1 MKKIT
6 PFVISE
12 FTNPSGEIVYRL
24 YARIDGKRIR
34 KNFAT
39 LAEARAE
46 KEILE
51 VNWLQRDSGTRA
63 AITRLTEDQLHEA
76 EALFRRIGGQ
86 PRSLSFYVDFA
97 LTNYREPV
105 TRKLLAEAI
114 TEFLVIKDH
123 EREQDLLSEPYLTRV
138 KRDLNRLQK
147 HFPGANVAEL
157 TGARLLGYFEA
168 RRAAHKTFNN
178 RRGVVSSFLKFALQ
192 RDWIADNPLAKIPP
206 RRIRRRRGC
215 AITFVASQAAG
226 LMAHVEEHYPTAV
239 PFFALCLF
247 AGIRPCLRTGEIL
260 RLQPAHVKLDANM
273 IRIDG
278 EVSKVREPRNVTIQP
293 NLAAWLRAYPLKK
306 FPIIPAN
313 LQHLREKVAQ
323 KFPLAHDVMRHTFIS
338 MFVAKFRSLGEAAL
352 QAGNSESIIRNHY
365 LDLKTTDEAEQ
376 FFGILPKHASA
387 PATPDVAAAPTP
399 TASSLAVAA

>member
-1 MKKIT
+1 MKQEN
-6 PFVISE
+6 PYVISE
-12 FTNPSGEIVYRL
+12 FTNPSGKIVFQV
-24 YARIDGKRIR
+24 YARIDGKRFR
-34 KNFAT
+34 KNFPTHA
-39 LAEARAE
+39 
-46 KEILE
+46 
-51 VNWLQRDSGTRA
+51 
-63 AITRLTEDQLHEA
+63 EA
-76 EALFRRIGGQ
+76 EAERQILGIQFLQQTEMRVAATRLNDAQLREAEAVFARVTGQ
-86 PRSLSFYVDFA
+86 PRTLSFYVEFA
-97 LTNYREPV
+97 LANYRAPA
-105 TRKLLAEAI
+105 TQKLLTEAV
-114 TEFLVIKDH
+114 TDFLGIKDH

-138 KRDLNRLQK
+138 KRDLKRLQK
-147 HFPGANVAEL
+147 HFPAATVAEL
-157 TGARLLGYFEA
+157 TGTRLLGYFEA

-215 AITFVASQAAG
+215 AITFAASQAAG
-226 LMAHVEEHYPTAV
+226 LMAYVEEHYPTAV

-260 RLQPAHVKLDANM
+260 RLQSAHVKLDANM

-313 LQHLREKVAQ
+313 LQHIREKVSQ

-338 MFVAKFRSLGEAAL
+338 MFVAKFRSIGEASL
-352 QAGNSESIIRNHY
+352 QAGNSESIIRKHY
-365 LDLKTTDEAEQ
+365 LDLKTTEEAEE
-376 FFGILPKHASA
+376 FFGILPKKADVPAA
-387 PATPDVAAAPTP
+387 PAPSTLATAA
-399 TASSLAVAA
+399 

>member
-1 MKKIT
+1 MKHKS

-12 FTNPSGEIVYRL
+12 FTNPSGAIVFQL
-24 YARIDGKRIR
+24 YARLDGKRFR
-34 KNFAT
+34 KNFPT
-39 LAEARAE
+39 RAEAEAE
-46 KEILE
+46 RQVQE
-51 VNWLQRDSGTRA
+51 VQWLQSDTGIRTA
-63 AITRLTEDQLHEA
+63 ATRLTDEQLHEA
-76 EALFRRIGGQ
+76 EAVFRRIAGHAQ
-86 PRSLSFYVDFA
+86 PLSFYVEFA
-97 LTNYREPV
+97 LANYRAPV
-105 TRKLLAEAI
+105 TQKLLADAV

-138 KRDLNRLQK
+138 KRDLKRLQK
-147 HFPGANVAEL
+147 HFPAATVAEL
-157 TGARLLGYFEA
+157 TGPRLMGYFEA

-215 AITFVASQAAG
+215 AITFAASQAAG
-226 LMAHVEEHYPTAV
+226 LMAYVEEHYPTAI

-260 RLQPAHVKLDANM
+260 RLQPANVKLDANM

-306 FPIIPAN
+306 FQIIPAN
-313 LQHLREKVAQ
+313 LQHIREKVAE

-338 MFVAKFRSLGEAAL
+338 MFVAKFRSIGEASL
-352 QAGNSESIIRNHY
+352 QAGNSESIIRKHY
-365 LDLKTTDEAEQ
+365 LDLKTAEEGEE
-376 FFGILPKHASA
+376 FFGILPKNADVSSA
-387 PATPDVAAAPTP
+387 RSAATLATAA
-399 TASSLAVAA
+399 